1 MNAFYYLNYFIY
13 RFYESRDADPFIYSL
28 NGSSLLV
35 LLNLMT
41 VYYGLTH
48 FFLKQEVRLGLL
60 VVLVLLILV
69 GVNYL
74 ILYKGKRYEK
84 VFAEIKTIDNST
96 YQTFCF
102 VYILFSILSCLFAI
116 LLMKYQKYG
125 SL

>member
-13 RFYESRDADPFIYSL
+13 RFYERRDADPFIYSL

-41 VYYGLTH
+41 IYYGLTH
-48 FFLKQEVRLGLL
+48 FFLKQEVRLGLI
-60 VVLVLLILV
+60 VVLVLLILI

-74 ILYKGKRYEK
+74 ILYKGNKYEK
-84 VFAEIKTIDNST
+84 VFAEIRIIDNST
-96 YQTFCF
+96 YQIVCF
-102 VYILFSILSCLFAI
+102 VYVIFSILSCLSVI